1 MKQRNPVALRLSR
14 RLQVHMV
21 VGGAAVGAGAGLVV
35 GLFRLA
41 LNGADSLMRC
51 ATAMAA
57 GNLAAMAC
65 WAAAVAVVW
74 AAVCALVHW
83 APLSAGSGIP
93 QIEANALGRLPVP
106 WARTMLSKFFEGVL
120 CALGGVSVGREGPS
134 VMLGGLCGTAVAK
147 AAGATEGERRL
158 LVTCG
163 AGAGMASAFQAP
175 LTGVMFAVEEVHKS
189 FSAPLVIGTMS
200 AAVTSTFLVN
210 EMIGTAPVISI
221 GFARDLPHVTY
232 GIVLAMGVFLGLLGA
247 GHNRGMFLGQ
257 RLYDRIRSHVPAS
270 RYGVPCA
277 LAVVCA
283 FTAPELLGGGD
294 AILQLLEHVARQPTF
309 AVLVLLLGKYLLTN
323 ASAGSGIPGGTLYP
337 LVAMGALAGAL
348 FGRGAVA
355 VFGLDP
361 AYVNNFM
368 LLGIAGLFA
377 AVVHAPVTGCLLV
390 FELTGS
396 FSALLSLALV
406 TLVAYVVASLTKTEG
421 YYEHLLE
428 PLVAEGHG
436 AASATPRGH
445 SVVTEAMCVAFGSAA
460 EGSRLSELPLPEGC
474 VCALVERC
482 SRRIVPCAD
491 TVLEAADQVLFV
503 MDESLAPEAHDR
515 LRDLLRGTARKAP

>member
-1 MKQRNPVALRLSR
+1 
-14 RLQVHMV
+14 MV
-21 VGGAAVGAGAGLVV
+21 VGGAAVGAGAGLVI

-41 LNGADSLMRC
+41 LNGADALMRT

-57 GNLAAMAC
+57 GNPAAIAC
-65 WAAAVAVVW
+65 WTAVVAVVC
-74 AAVCALVHW
+74 AAVCAFVHW
-83 APLSAGSGIP
+83 APQSAGSGIP

-106 WARTMLSKFFEGVL
+106 WVRTMLAKFSEGVL
-120 CALGGVSVGREGPS
+120 CAFGGVSVGREGPS

-147 AAGATEGERRL
+147 ASGATEGERRL

-163 AGAGMASAFQAP
+163 AGAGMAAAFQAP

-210 EMIGTAPVISI
+210 EMIGTAPLIPI
-221 GFARDLPHVTY
+221 GFAHDLPHVTY
-232 GIVLAMGVFLGLLGA
+232 GIVLAMGVLLGLLGA

-257 RLYDRIRSHVPAS
+257 RLYGRIQAHVPGS

-277 LAVVCA
+277 AAVVCA
-283 FTAPELLGGGD
+283 FTVPELLGGGD
-294 AILQLLEHVARQPTF
+294 AILKILEHVAAQPTS
-309 AVLVLLLGKYLLTN
+309 AILVLLLGKYLLTN

-348 FGRGAVA
+348 FGRGAV
-355 VFGLDP
+355 VLFGLDP

-406 TLVAYVVASLTKTEG
+406 TLVAYVVANLTKTEG

-428 PLVAEGHG
+428 PLVAEGSGTSG
-436 AASATPRGH
+436 AALYGRSAI
-445 SVVTEAMCVAFGSAA
+445 TEAVCVAFGSAA
-460 EGSRLSELPLPEGC
+460 EGSRLSELSLPEGC

-482 SRRIVPCAD
+482 GRRIVPTAD

-503 MDESLAPEAHDR
+503 MDASLAPEAHDR
-515 LRDLLRGTARKAP
+515 VKELLRGATGVPPHQGPPTR